1 MVSTTSAADALIFSN
16 ATVDSCAV
24 KFEDYIFPI
33 QTGNEHSYNVKQ
45 IKLNKFTT
53 LGWQISVNSIHR

>member
-1 MVSTTSAADALIFSN
+1 MDWKLKVYKFQQIQLSNAESFEMVSTTSAADALIFSN

-33 QTGNEHSYNVKQ
+33 QTGN
-45 IKLNKFTT
+45 
-53 LGWQISVNSIHR
+53 